1 MPRTNVYIN
10 RTLCDFEQI
19 EGLPIELNVSVDK
32 FLSVDSRLTGTK
44 LDGGIKQLVLPATK
58 TNSTILSDF
67 WEFGSTPDAM
77 LDIIIDVDGQPVF
90 AGKCKPTETLR
101 SWTRPK
107 QYFLDLYGGAR
118 DPLSQL
124 EGVLLTDIDMGGT
137 STDTSTVLSSWSH
150 NFGTSAA
157 TATFAPVMYGR
168 PVANNPQKY
177 YQQHEDLRPH
187 ITYTHIFNKIFQ
199 SHLGY
204 KINSTFYDSEA
215 FRRMHYMFGVG
226 DQWERT
232 TNVSNYEFEYTLNSA
247 LTGAPPVGLNK
258 IPYGTVVSDPSS
270 MWDAAG
276 HYFTAP
282 IDGFYEFEIEYTIS
296 NTSGSYTLN
305 IVTFGKGQHNLL
317 QWQYAIS
324 GTQVINHRAK
334 LPKQFYSAGE
344 QFFIASN
351 TQDTNVEVNAQSSIK
366 GWLDTAA
373 YMGAEIQVE
382 TCLHK
387 KPVKDFLRGV
397 FHQFNLTGRFEVISK
412 QFYFE
417 PRMSYFTSDSYGAG
431 HAASF
436 ARTEYDGY
444 YQRPLTSSED
454 WSDKIN
460 PEEIRVKKIYPF
472 GDTLTLSYKQGD
484 DSVTQAI
491 LSENNQDVEGL
502 TGLPPMYGVKYRMA
516 DSTTGQQLTTVENPY
531 FYSLPNIVVN
541 EIQPGAHL
549 PSMMPKNYDFD
560 GPLPEP
566 TFEFNPTCGFYY
578 GVSSNNAWNYNGTDR
593 TLPMMYMQPPQ
604 GGLYYVRNQ
613 DCITF
618 NNTGDYIA
626 GQRSDNKGLIENFY
640 INYLQCLKHGEL
652 VEATVKLRPDEV
664 FSEDF
669 TKMKS
674 FLNNYFILFS
684 IGNYNPITNQ
694 AKCNFFRYTYGLTQT
709 ERTAFEAGQ
718 SDIYATYISK

>member
-107 QYFLDLYGGAR
+107 QYFLELYGGSG

-187 ITYTHIFNKIFQ
+187 ITYTHIFNKIFE

-226 DQWERT
+226 DQWQLST
-232 TNVSNYEFEYTLNSA
+232 DVSSYKFEYTLTSPQL
-247 LTGAPPVGLNK
+247 LTPPATLARIRYN
-258 IPYGTVVSDPSS
+258 TLVSDAQN
-270 MWDAAG
+270 MWSPTN
-276 HYFTAP
+276 YIFTAP
-282 IDGFYEFEIEYTIS
+282 VPGYYSFDITYFLTPGTSFQLYIQTMGQGVHSVIEQKFLTSLGASTYEYRVS
-296 NTSGSYTLN
+296 
-305 IVTFGKGQHNLL
+305 
-317 QWQYAIS
+317 
-324 GTQVINHRAK
+324 
-334 LPKQFYSAGE
+334 LPEQFYSAG
-344 QFFIASN
+344 QTFFIRSNASN
-351 TQDTNVEVNAQSSIK
+351 TNAESGFSSTIK
-366 GWLDTAA
+366 GRLSQRG
-373 YMGAEIQVE
+373 YIGAEIATE
-382 TCLHK
+382 SCLHK
-387 KPVKDFLRGV
+387 QPVKDFLRGV

-417 PRMSYFTSDSYGAG
+417 PRISYFTSDSYGAG
-431 HAASF
+431 HAGSF

-444 YQRPLTSSED
+444 YQRPLTSSVD
-454 WSDKIN
+454 WSEKVQ
-460 PEEIRVKKIYPF
+460 PEGITISKVYPF
-472 GDTLTLSYKQGD
+472 GDNLILSYKKAE
-484 DSVTQAI
+484 DSTSKEVLKRSNYGVEQ
-491 LSENNQDVEGL
+491 SQD
-502 TGLPPMYGVKYRMA
+502 LPPVYGVKYPM
-516 DSTTGQQLTTVENPY
+516 TTSATGKGNIVSENPY
-531 FYSLPNIVVN
+531 FYPLPNASVN
-541 EIQPGAHL
+541 EVQPGAHL
-549 PSMMPKNYDFD
+549 PAMMPKEYKFD

-578 GVSSNNAWNYNGTDR
+578 GLSSNIAWNYNGTDR
-593 TLPMMYMQPPQ
+593 TLPMMYMQPPL
-604 GGLYYVRNQ
+604 GGGYYVRNQ
-613 DCITF
+613 DCISF
-618 NNTGDYIA
+618 NNTGDYIN
-626 GQRSDNKGLIENFY
+626 GQISNNKGLAENY
-640 INYLQCLKHGEL
+640 YYNYLQCVKYGEI
-652 VEATVKLRPDEV
+652 VEAEIKLRPDEV
-664 FSEDF
+664 VSEDF
-669 TKMKS
+669 TQMKY
-674 FLNNYFILFS
+674 FLGHHFIL
-684 IGNYNPITNQ
+684 IGIRNYNPLTQQ
-694 AKCNFFRYTYGLTQT
+694 AKCVFFKYAYGMT
-709 ERTAFEAGQ
+709 EAELDAITGSE
-718 SDIYATYISK
+718 IYNTLVFK

>member
-1 MPRTNVYIN
+1 
-10 RTLCDFEQI
+10 
-19 EGLPIELNVSVDK
+19 
-32 FLSVDSRLTGTK
+32 
-44 LDGGIKQLVLPATK
+44 
-58 TNSTILSDF
+58 
-67 WEFGSTPDAM
+67 
-77 LDIIIDVDGQPVF
+77 
-90 AGKCKPTETLR
+90 
-101 SWTRPK
+101 
-107 QYFLDLYGGAR
+107 
-118 DPLSQL
+118 
-124 EGVLLTDIDMGGT
+124 
-137 STDTSTVLSSWSH
+137 
-150 NFGTSAA
+150 
-157 TATFAPVMYGR
+157 
-168 PVANNPQKY
+168 
-177 YQQHEDLRPH
+177 
-187 ITYTHIFNKIFQ
+187 
-199 SHLGY
+199 
-204 KINSTFYDSEA
+204 
-215 FRRMHYMFGVG
+215 
-226 DQWERT
+226 
-232 TNVSNYEFEYTLNSA
+232 
-247 LTGAPPVGLNK
+247 
-258 IPYGTVVSDPSS
+258 

-334 LPKQFYSAGE
+334 LPKQLYSAGE

-436 ARTEYDGY
+436 ARTQYDGY

-502 TGLPPMYGVKYRMA
+502 TGLPPMYGVKYPMA